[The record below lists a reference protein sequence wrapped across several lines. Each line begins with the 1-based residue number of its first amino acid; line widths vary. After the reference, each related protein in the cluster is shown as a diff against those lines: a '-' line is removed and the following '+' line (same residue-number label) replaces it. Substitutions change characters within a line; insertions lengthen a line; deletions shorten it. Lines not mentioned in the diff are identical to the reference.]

1 MKKED
6 NVGLTQKAILENVN
20 EMQKQWRYQH
30 GKYFRFFC

>member
-6 NVGLTQKAILENVN
+6 NVGLTPILENVN